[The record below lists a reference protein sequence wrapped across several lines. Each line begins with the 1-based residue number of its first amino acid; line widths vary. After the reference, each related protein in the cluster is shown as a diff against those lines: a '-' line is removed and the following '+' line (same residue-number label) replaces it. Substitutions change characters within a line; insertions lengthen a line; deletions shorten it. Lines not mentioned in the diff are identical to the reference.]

1 MGGDGQG
8 FLAIRS
14 HNSKVPHLTW
24 RTTTIRCE
32 GKYIPSHQPMEVRKV
47 IASLPLSSEGN
58 FEWHISFAAYILL
71 ANAVSLIIYHFY
83 PAGIPIRLWLFGIK
97 MTVNTILRYVRII
110 FLLLY
115 FVVDF
120 RWRFHGKRRQLIASF
135 SFAWHFSLVF
145 TMFNSFSDHSMA
157 ARSEESFL
165 WKSYFA
171 SSRPSD
177 IHMYNKTL

>member
-1 MGGDGQG
+1 
-8 FLAIRS
+8 
-14 HNSKVPHLTW
+14 
-24 RTTTIRCE
+24 
-32 GKYIPSHQPMEVRKV
+32 
-47 IASLPLSSEGN
+47 
-58 FEWHISFAAYILL
+58 
-71 ANAVSLIIYHFY
+71 
-83 PAGIPIRLWLFGIK
+83 

-110 FLLLY
+110 ILLLY

-120 RWRFHGKRRQLIASF
+120 RLRFHGKRRQLMASF
-135 SFAWHFSLVF
+135 NFAWHFSLVF
-145 TMFNSFSDHSMA
+145 TMYNSFSDHSMA